1 MLIRA
6 GTASDLDT
14 ISSLHAASWRA
25 AYRGIMRDTFLDGPL
40 VENRRAEWAQK
51 FRAANVA
58 AWGIFLAFEDDEPMG
73 FACAIPVRNARWGA
87 FLDNLHLHP
96 AARGRGLGAR
106 LMAEVATWALQ
117 RGDTGLH
124 LLVYEPNAPAR
135 RFYARQGG
143 EEVERIAVTSPDGN
157 VIPEVRVAW
166 SSLQS
171 LQDERGAR
179 SEKREARWS
188 C

>member
-6 GTASDLDT
+6 GTVSDRDT
-14 ISSLHAASWRA
+14 IAALHAGSWRA
-25 AYRGIMRDTFLDGPL
+25 AYRGIMRDAFLDGPL
-40 VENRRAEWAQK
+40 LDNRRADWTLK

-58 AWGIFLAFEDDEPMG
+58 AWGIFLAFEGDEPLG
-73 FACAIPVRNARWGA
+73 FACAIPTRNSPWGA

-96 AARGRGLGAR
+96 QARGRGLGAR
-106 LMAEVATWALQ
+106 LMARVAEWAID

-124 LLVYEPNAPAR
+124 LLVYEPNAAAR

-143 EEVERIAVTSPDGN
+143 EEVARIAVPSPDGM

-166 SSLQS
+166 SSL
-171 LQDERGAR
+171 ERLRGLGITDDG
-179 SEKREARWS
+179 
-188 C
+188 